1 MSFHAG
7 ETSVL
12 TNPQYRSLAGGE
24 SRQDPPD
31 QENWDASKP
40 KELDEKKSN
49 IVYNIRD
56 AEKKSS
62 LKEARMDHSIPK
74 SHLGMIIMLG
84 SVWGLSEAALGMGL
98 RSCAAHISG
107 SLMTGV
113 ALFFMAA
120 GWVVSR
126 RISGVFLMVVVAAF
140 FKMFDA
146 LLLSLPIRHGAI
158 GNPIFA
164 FFMEAAALIVLVAI
178 IKEKIIRKPAG
189 QALLGGLAASLAAN
203 LFPLV
208 KYATGIPAC
217 VVTGTGYPLSLYYIH
232 FAVLAS
238 VVTVPLGFLAG
249 AKIESLES
257 RLVRAQTNKKLEY
270 ILSPAAFIF
279 CLAVVALLR
288 LA

>member
-1 MSFHAG
+1 
-7 ETSVL
+7 
-12 TNPQYRSLAGGE
+12 
-24 SRQDPPD
+24 
-31 QENWDASKP
+31 
-40 KELDEKKSN
+40 
-49 IVYNIRD
+49 
-56 AEKKSS
+56 
-62 LKEARMDHSIPK
+62 MDHSIPK

-146 LLLSLPIRHGAI
+146 LFLSLPIRHGAI

-164 FFMEAAALIVLVAI
+164 FFMEAIAFVLLVSI
-178 IKEKIIRKPAG
+178 IKEVMIRKAVG
-189 QALLGGLAASLAAN
+189 QALLGGLAAAMAAN

-217 VVTGTGYPLSLYYIH
+217 VVTGTGYPLSLYYVY
-232 FAVLAS
+232 FAILAS
-238 VVTVPLGFLAG
+238 IVTVPLGFLAG
-249 AKIESLES
+249 ARIESIEA
-257 RLVRAQTNKKLEY
+257 RLVKAEEQKRLEY
-270 ILSPAAFIF
+270 VLSPVAFIL